1 MKLLLLFLMVI
12 PHIMNAQ
19 NKIEVYNFEQLE
31 KEWTVSGDSVV
42 IVNFW
47 ATWCKPC
54 VEELPE
60 FEKLNKWISG
70 KKAKLL
76 LVSLDFP
83 KQLKT
88 SLIPFVKQKKLQS
101 KVVLL
106 DGGNPNNW
114 IDRVST
120 DWSGAIPATLIIS
133 QSKNFKEFKEKQCSF
148 EEIKSIIHSLLE

>member
-1 MKLLLLFLMVI
+1 MVI

>member
-1 MKLLLLFLMVI
+1 MKYLLVILLAFPFVS
-12 PHIMNAQ
+12 HAQ
-19 NKIEVYNFEQLE
+19 QKIKSVNFQQLE
-31 KEWTVSGDSVV
+31 QEWTSVGDSVV

-60 FEKLNKWISG
+60 FEKLNGWLKG

-88 SLIPFVKQKKLQS
+88 SLIPFVKRKNIKS
-101 KVVLL
+101 RVVLL

-114 IDRVST
+114 IDKVSSE
-120 DWSGAIPATLIIS
+120 WSGAIPATLLIS
-133 QSKNFKEFKEKQCSF
+133 PSKNFKDFKEKQCSF
-148 EEIKSIIHSLLE
+148 EEIKSIIQSLQE

>member
-1 MKLLLLFLMVI
+1 MKYILAFFLFLPYVSQ
-12 PHIMNAQ
+12 AQ
-19 NKIEVYNFEQLE
+19 QKIETVDFSQLE
-31 KEWTVSGDSVV
+31 HEWTSAGDSVV

-60 FEKLNKWISG
+60 FEKLSTWIVG

-83 KQLKT
+83 KQLKPV
-88 SLIPFVKQKKLQS
+88 LLPFVKRKKMKS

-106 DGGNPNNW
+106 DGGNPNEW

-120 DWSGAIPATLIIS
+120 EWSGAIPATLIINP
-133 QSKNFKEFKEKQCSF
+133 SKNFKDFREKQCSF
-148 EEIKSIIHSLLE
+148 EEIKSIIYSLLE

>member
-1 MKLLLLFLMVI
+1 MKYILLFLLLI
-12 PHIMNAQ
+12 PFALTAQ
-19 NKIEVYNFEQLE
+19 QKIQTVNFNQLE
-31 KEWTVSGDSVV
+31 REWTTAGDSMV

-60 FEKLNKWISG
+60 FEKLNAWIAG

-83 KQLKT
+83 KDLKT
-88 SLIPFVKQKKLQS
+88 SLIPFVKKKKMKS

-106 DGGNPNNW
+106 DGGNPNVW
-114 IDRVST
+114 IDKVST
-120 DWSGAIPATLIIS
+120 EWSGAIPATLLIS
-133 QSKNFKEFKEKQCSF
+133 PSKNFKDFKEKQCSF
-148 EEIKSIIHSLLE
+148 EEIKSIINSLLE